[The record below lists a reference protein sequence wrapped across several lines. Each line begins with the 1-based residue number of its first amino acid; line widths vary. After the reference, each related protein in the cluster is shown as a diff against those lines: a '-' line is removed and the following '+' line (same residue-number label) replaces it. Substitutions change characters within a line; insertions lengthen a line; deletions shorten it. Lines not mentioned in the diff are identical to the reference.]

1 MPAKDIFH
9 NTVRLALEKDGWLIT
24 KDPLYIKVG
33 GSEMYIDL
41 AAEQL
46 IAAQKD
52 NQSIAVEIKS
62 FLQESEMS
70 EFHVALGQFL
80 NYRLALKQTLPNF
93 VLYLAVPTDTY
104 NTFFRRP
111 FIQDALEEYQL
122 KLLIFDPK
130 TEEISSWKP

>member
-62 FLQESEMS
+62 FLQESEMA
-70 EFHVALGQFL
+70 EFHVALGQCL
-80 NYRLALKQTLPNF
+80 DAVAHGGNPQDRAASLP
-93 VLYLAVPTDTY
+93 
-104 NTFFRRP
+104 
-111 FIQDALEEYQL
+111 
-122 KLLIFDPK
+122 KLS
-130 TEEISSWKP
+130 ISIKANIT

>member
-130 TEEISSWKP
+130 TEEISSWKH

>member
-1 MPAKDIFH
+1 M
-9 NTVRLALEKDGWLIT
+9 IT

-52 NQSIAVEIKS
+52 DQSIAVEIKS

-70 EFHVALGQFL
+70 EFHVALGQCL
-80 NYRLALKQTLPNF
+80 DAVAHGGNPQDRAASLP
-93 VLYLAVPTDTY
+93 
-104 NTFFRRP
+104 
-111 FIQDALEEYQL
+111 
-122 KLLIFDPK
+122 KLS
-130 TEEISSWKP
+130 ISIKANIT

>member
-130 TEEISSWKP
+130 KEEISSWKP